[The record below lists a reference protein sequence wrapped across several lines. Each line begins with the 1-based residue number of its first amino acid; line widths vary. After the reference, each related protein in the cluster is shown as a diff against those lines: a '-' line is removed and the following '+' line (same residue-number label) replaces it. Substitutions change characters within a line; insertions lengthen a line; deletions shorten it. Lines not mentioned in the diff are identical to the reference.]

1 MIKNI
6 HIYFLMLVFAACGGG
21 GGAGDGATGL
31 GVETQEY
38 RDSLGCYVEI
48 NQGSTDINSVLT
60 SECVN
65 FFGVAARADGK
76 TWSLSSDNNC
86 AFISIDGS
94 KVVSGSPNDDQVG
107 TCEMVFDKTPGTE
120 QVSAEITIKNV
131 TPTLS
136 VSDVSI
142 TEDDPMAVIIND
154 AQVQSNEEAFGV
166 YSLDNASTTGA
177 KCSDNGTLSIDS
189 TTGAVSYQPTVN
201 YSGVCNVRIVFDDEN
216 DENNTVY
223 DEVAVTVVSTN
234 DTPSITG
241 DCSSATVAQNSA
253 YACSD
258 LGISDSD
265 GEDTHTWSLASSND
279 CAWADVNSSTGVVSG
294 TPNDDQVGTCTLG
307 IKVNDGQVDSGDYT
321 KSITI
326 TNVTPIISPITTIQ
340 SITEDDPATVVIL
353 GGDVISDEEG
363 YGVYSLDN
371 TNVTGTKCSDNGTVS
386 IDSSTGAVTYTPAA
400 DFDATCNVR
409 VVFDD
414 QNPSGNTDFEEA
426 TISVTGVNDAP
437 NISTSCSTSIN
448 ELAAY
453 SCTGG
458 ATDPEGDTF
467 TWSFGTG
474 HDCAWMSINSS
485 TGNVTGTPARSD
497 VGTCTLVVRADDSMD
512 FNEESFSITVN
523 NVQPAFTI
531 SNTTLNE
538 DVGATVVANDAAV
551 ESQDEGFGTYSII
564 SATGTDCQDH
574 GTVSINATTGEVTF
588 APDTNYDQ
596 NCNINV
602 QFDDGQASDNLGTDQ
617 FTVTMNPSPDNATV
631 SLPAGCDSDINED
644 VTYTCTPTLNDPD
657 TGDTHTWTIDSN
669 TCAFI
674 SSIAASTGVM
684 TGTPNDDHVGAC
696 SFTIKATGDQ
706 DGLVSSTL
714 TASFNVNNVRPV
726 ISGNAT
732 EEIYMH
738 HSTADAAYAS
748 VIQNTASDFDLGS
761 TDETHGVYALA
772 TPSSGTHC
780 STVADTLSVNAT
792 TGVVSFLP
800 NDKYVGSCTIAVDF
814 DDQNTVNNTAATF
827 EFTVD
832 VVDEVPPVI
841 SYIDSPT
848 ADGTYYLGQTVDI
861 TVKFDEALTLNTTGG
876 TPRLFLETGAIDR
889 QVNFT
894 GQGTGG
900 LEDELYFQYTVQKDD
915 MTPDLSIHS
924 TVSYLDL
931 AGATVEDNYG
941 NSTVNYAVP
950 KPADATGNS
959 LQERKALNIDGS
971 IAEAEP
977 TGLPD
982 LVSPLVEL
990 DITVGGSGVTEYQY
1004 KVVDAQTGT
1013 ACSDGTGYSANVN
1026 AATNITDSIVS
1037 YPLGSQ
1043 IRLCVVGVTSSGV
1056 VAPYEDAFEYVWVK
1070 DAKSVQ
1076 KMDFSNVAG
1085 LPNWQDSEVDPD
1097 NPNIIYAR
1105 NLVGVVFKSE
1115 DYGAT
1120 WDKQCKAPQIY
1131 ATSMEVSPGPDRT
1144 PYIFQENTIY
1154 KIVDNDG
1161 GPCEDLLNGT
1171 GLEVYT
1177 RYKYKNVRFAIN
1189 GDMYLLNRNS
1199 AGNMEIH
1206 RSFDQGAN
1214 WSLYTTV
1221 TPNVH
1226 QNDVLSFSINPYNVN
1241 EFIIG
1246 SYRDTALSNNRV
1258 YITTDGGVTYS
1269 NRAPFHNLVFQRFD
1283 WHPTIPGM
1291 VYLTQLPISQKSS
1304 DSGATWENGGEDD
1317 TPDVEDENRLVRW
1330 DIDKVTGHAYR
1341 IWESGSD
1348 TLLQKA
1354 TDITSAGTVTW
1365 STIKTFTGLTG
1376 SVDNGRS
1383 VSVSGNST
1391 TPGQP
1396 TIAVNIEN
1404 RFWISTD
1411 GGSTFTQKY
1420 AIEEL
1425 ELRTIAGAG
1434 DNAIYGATL
1443 DWAVVKTV
1451 DNGETWTYQ
1460 AYDYNHCLGKPP
1472 RLAVNQ
1478 LDTDNIL
1485 MWTENYGDIDCDNF
1499 NYSIDGFD
1507 SYVERND
1514 FSMVAPKLAVSM
1526 SVHNPKQYYL
1536 SGQPENATFKIHK
1549 TDNSAFEST
1558 VSYVFSNFND
1568 PMPDSYIHPHNDEII
1583 WIADNISSGALYEFG
1598 NSERIDITSRTGLS
1612 SIAAIDVYT
1621 GDKGQYYLRAMDRT
1635 GLMKVSADNG
1645 ATFVTEGTTTAP
1657 LTSCNKRFLYHHP
1670 NDRNLVVTACLGE
1683 NTFALSKDKGNTW
1696 DETDLVSDYSLNC
1709 NITGL
1714 AISSSKVFLGC
1725 SAGQTMA
1732 LNYSFVGLKNDIAD
1746 SILTVAEAGNANDLV
1761 EHFFSGQY
1769 STIEYKVIPAGD
1781 TCDGTVTGFST
1792 TVPKSND
1799 PAFVSRGEYKVCVQQ
1814 TDAAGTTYSVSS
1826 TIFYDATTPT
1836 FASIDLVN
1844 DVADGELTYTERFY
1858 NNYLVG
1864 NLNSSNHDYVMYA
1877 VVESTETCDVSQDYK
1892 YEIPRSNNPMFKSAT
1907 NYKVCVELRTRG
1919 GLTAYGSSAN
1929 ISYVPTQVFANLS
1942 GLPEAYV
1949 STDTS
1954 LNVTVSGTGVTQ
1966 YKYKVDNTNS
1976 CESESGYSAAIP
1988 VGTNITDS
1996 LSGFSN
2002 GDNLYL
2008 CVLGGDSSGYFQAPN
2023 RATFHKWVYS
2033 TNYRID
2039 PIDFSSIANIP
2050 KWRQVKVHPNNE
2062 NLVYAFN
2069 TMGEVYKS
2077 EDKGSTWKLQCM
2089 IREHR
2094 WELHMKVSPADDG
2107 TAYITYNNGPG
2118 WGAVQNLYR
2127 VDSKGGLAC
2136 TDLLSEFRGET
2147 GSTFLHSGITV
2158 APNGDLWMVED
2169 QYNSMVIRKSSDYG
2183 RTWLF
2188 VSQMQNSGLSGQL
2201 YFNPQDPNMVLLNSR
2216 TVNSGTGGAG
2226 GRGLFRSL
2234 DGGKT
2239 WTLVSSLSA
2248 FFDPQQIF
2256 FDPVISGRVYANNQ
2270 YLSTDNGSSWSVD
2283 AGLNDANR
2291 WWLDSSGKGY
2301 RLSES
2306 GSDTVLLRANGMSD
2320 PITFSP
2326 LYTFSG
2332 LQSDNQRWDVSATG
2346 DTIAVVVG
2354 DRLHISTDSGV
2365 SFNEIVW
2372 PGKHLHLTGLSS
2384 SDGQKLYGAA
2394 RSWVIVGSNDSG
2406 NTWDFK
2412 HSQFSERCDKDAR
2425 VYAHHLDPDAAWVFS
2440 KHCEVKAV
2448 TTLDGFNTFKTYSTN
2463 ETYRFSNGQHFTS
2476 ANFLDSYM
2484 WHKHDGVYKFY
2495 RTSDGFS
2502 TATQGYPLSGYAPS
2516 RGFMAF
2522 SHISNP
2528 DRYFYKD
2535 GEGDLHEARLDDNK
2549 AEAAEILNRLTFSD
2563 NVSGIA
2569 MKTDK
2574 DRISL
2579 SHLFIAY
2586 GGLINETKD
2595 DGKTFSLVGSSSSN
2609 GISSCNDR
2617 ILYSY
2622 PNNNNLMVAACNNEH
2637 KISWTTDG
2645 ANSWTEI
2652 DLETSFDMSCG
2663 LTGVT
2668 MNASQIFFAC
2678 NGERGMSFYYTPAV
2692 LINAAADNIIPGS
2705 EQTGDPL
2712 VKVDYPSYYSGIEY
2726 SLISAGAVC
2735 NATTPG
2741 FSTTVPV
2748 DTDLVSD
2755 GDYKVCVKLTDASG
2769 TTYKETTDFTF
2780 KGTAPSFT
2788 SIDLVADSVD
2798 GVQLID
2804 YKEASSTI
2812 VGNLVGSNYDKVSYA
2827 LVDSATTCG
2836 NNITYQPTA
2845 PTTNSQFFGDAGS
2858 YKVCVALS
2866 DGVNTPAYG
2875 SSSTFTFSKGQVIA
2889 KLSNTPK
2896 KVSSQTVLNIT
2907 VGGTNV
2913 DAYTYKVGAAPLDCS
2928 VSTGYSAET
2937 PIATPITDD
2946 ISAIPNGNF
2955 QICVRGVDNTN
2966 FEDQLLTS
2974 ATSYT
2979 WQKDSFDFGH
2989 MSFGENT
2996 YAQNWFDVEVAKWA
3010 SEPHIYAR
3018 DLDGRIYLS
3027 TDRGASFDLQC
3038 KIAHDANS
3046 RMLISPVK
3054 EVGAIVAANGNAY
3067 RVTDLDGED
3076 CNVISNGFTSVV
3088 STFQRAPVAFTQDGG
3103 IYMMDEIS
3111 ATVTELKKSMDF
3123 GKSWSTIH
3131 TFTDVGTNLTIN
3143 VDPFEN
3149 ENLFVVYEG
3158 TALAPFVN
3166 EWIYSRNGGETWD
3179 GTSRGP
3185 GVVEIQDPQIDFKF
3199 DPVIKGRL
3207 YANNG
3212 FISTNNL
3219 YNFDD
3224 MTGSFPSDFGRWD
3237 IDSTGQG
3244 VRLVQDGADIDVEL
3258 SSTLMPAGFTP
3269 TYTISGITAGVTD
3282 RSVSISG
3289 DGQTIAVTLNNQMF
3303 ISLDGGAFTEVF
3315 TPMPYAKL
3323 TSITSEDNNTV
3334 YAADRS
3340 WNFFRSTD
3348 SALNWDWRFV
3358 HSSGCDAKVRVR
3370 TPKSNSN
3377 YVIGYADRD
3386 STTCGAIMTSTDGMT
3401 TNNLTSNVLWTTS
3414 PLSIAFDSSDPNNV
3428 AYIAN
3433 GTVKTS
3439 TDFMATNGN
3448 TTVTNMSNSGH
3459 SYDAMFSAA
3468 DPNYIYNVA
3477 GGNLI
3482 EIDLAGG
3489 TKTDITSAL
3498 GFASAAGI
3506 EDLGTGSV
3514 LAISS
3519 TGQLDQS
3526 LDDGVSFGGYATDP
3540 GLASC
3545 NQRILKTLLS
3555 DAGNTLA
3562 TACYNGTTIAYTAD
3576 AGATWSEIDLSNYS
3590 LTNACTISD
3599 MAIIEEGGGVKKAA
3613 VACENDEA
3621 IEVILP

>member
-1 MIKNI
+1 MIKII
-6 HIYFLMLVFAACGGG
+6 HIYFLMLFFAACGGG

-120 QVSAEITIKNV
+120 QVSAEITIINV

-166 YSLDNASTTGA
+166 YSLDNASTTGT

-279 CAWADVNSSTGVVSG
+279 CAWAVVNSSTGVVSG

-814 DDQNTVNNTAATF
+814 DDQNSVDNTAATF

-841 SYIDSPT
+841 AYIDSST
-848 ADGTYYLGQTVDI
+848 VDGTYYLGQTVDI
-861 TVKFDEALTLNTTGG
+861 TVKFDEAITINTTSGS
-876 TPRLFLETGAIDR
+876 PRLFLETGAIDR
-889 QVNFT
+889 QVNYT

-915 MTPDLSIHS
+915 ASADLSIHS

-931 AGATVEDNYG
+931 AGATVEDNYS

-959 LQERKALNIDGS
+959 LQERKALVIDGS
-971 IAEAEP
+971 IADAEP

-982 LVSPLVEL
+982 LVSPIVEL
-990 DITVGGSGVTEYQY
+990 DVTVAGSGVVDYQY

-1013 ACSDGTGYSANVN
+1013 ACSNGTGYSGNI
-1026 AATNITDSIVS
+1026 TSSTKITDSVAV
-1037 YPLGSQ
+1037 YPLGTQ
-1043 IRLCVVGVTSSGV
+1043 IRLCVVGVTASGV
-1056 VAPYEDAFEYVWVK
+1056 VAPYEDAFEYVWTK
-1070 DAKSVQ
+1070 DAKSIQ
-1076 KMDFSNVAG
+1076 EMDFSNVSG
-1085 LPNWQDSEVDPD
+1085 LSNWQDSEVDPD
-1097 NPNIIYAR
+1097 NNNIIYAR
-1105 NLVGVVFKSE
+1105 NLIGVVFKSE
-1115 DYGAT
+1115 DFGAT
-1120 WDKQCKAPQIY
+1120 WDKQCTVPQTY
-1131 ATSMEVSPGPDRT
+1131 TTSMEVSPGPDRT
-1144 PYIFQENTIY
+1144 PYIFQDSKIY

-1161 GPCEDLLNGT
+1161 AACEDLLNGT
-1171 GLEVYT
+1171 GLAVNT
-1177 RYKYKNVRFAIN
+1177 RYKYKNVNFAIN
-1189 GDMYLLNRNS
+1189 GDIYLLNDNS
-1199 AGNMEIH
+1199 AGQAEIH
-1206 RSFDQGAN
+1206 RSFDQGDT
-1214 WSLYTTV
+1214 WSLYTTIS
-1221 TPNVH
+1221 PNVH
-1226 QNDVLSFSINPYNVN
+1226 QNEHLSFSLNPHNVN

-1246 SYRDTALSNNRV
+1246 SWADGAQTNNRV
-1258 YITTDGGVTYS
+1258 YVSHDGGSTFS
-1269 NRAPFHNLVFQRFD
+1269 NRALFSNYVYQRFN
-1283 WHPTIPGM
+1283 WHPTISGM
-1291 VYLTQLPISQKSS
+1291 VYLSQLPISEKSS
-1304 DSGATWENGGEDD
+1304 DSGTTWENGGEGNAPASDN
-1317 TPDVEDENRLVRW
+1317 VNRLVRW

-1354 TDITSAGTVTW
+1354 TDITSSGTITW
-1365 STIKTFTGLTG
+1365 SLVYTFSDTG
-1376 SVDNGRS
+1376 SVNNGRS
-1383 VSVSGNST
+1383 VSVSGNSA
-1391 TPGQP
+1391 TPTQP
-1396 TIAVNIEN
+1396 TITVNIQN
-1404 RFWISTD
+1404 KFWVSTD
-1411 GGSTFTQKY
+1411 GGSSFTPKY
-1420 AIEEL
+1420 AVEEL
-1425 ELRTIAGAG
+1425 ELTTIAGAG

-1443 DWAVVKTV
+1443 DWGVVKTV
-1451 DNGETWTYQ
+1451 DNGATWTYQ

-1472 RLAVNQ
+1472 RLAVSQ
-1478 LDTDNIL
+1478 LDTDNVL
-1485 MWTENYGDIDCDNF
+1485 MWTENYGTIDCNNF
-1499 NYSIDGFD
+1499 NYSVNGFS
-1507 SYVERND
+1507 SYISRND
-1514 FSMVAPKLAVSM
+1514 FSMTAPKLAVSM
-1526 SVHNPKQYYL
+1526 SAHNPKQYYL
-1536 SGQPENATFKIHK
+1536 SGKAGTQPFKFHK
-1549 TDNSAFEST
+1549 TFNTSFEST
-1558 VSYVFSNFND
+1558 LQNSAGNEFTS
-1568 PMPDSYIHPHNDEII
+1568 PMPDSYIHPHDSDVVWIVDDTSTGKLYQYDLNDETRT
-1583 WIADNISSGALYEFG
+1583 DISS
-1598 NSERIDITSRTGLS
+1598 NTGLS

-1621 GDKGQYYLRAMDRT
+1621 GDKGQFYLRAMDRT
-1635 GLMKVSADNG
+1635 GLMKVSSDYG
-1645 ATFVTEGTTTAP
+1645 ATFSTEGTTSAP
-1657 LTSCNKRFLYHHP
+1657 LASCNKRFLYHHP
-1670 NDRNLVVTACLGE
+1670 KDRNLVVTACLGA
-1683 NTFALSKDKGNTW
+1683 NILGLSKDKGNTW
-1696 DETDLVSDYSLNC
+1696 DETDLVADYDLTC
-1709 NITGL
+1709 NITGV

-1725 SAGQTMA
+1725 SAGDTLS

-1746 SILTVAEAGNANDLV
+1746 SVLTTTENGNANDLV
-1761 EHFFSGQY
+1761 EHFFPGQY
-1769 STIEYKVIPAGD
+1769 STIEYKVIPAGA

-1799 PAFVSRGEYKVCVQQ
+1799 PAFTTRGEYKVCVQQ
-1814 TDAAGTTYSVSS
+1814 TDASGTSYSVSS
-1826 TIFYDATTPT
+1826 TIFYDADTPS

-1844 DVADGELTYTERFY
+1844 DVADGELTFVEHFY
-1858 NNYLVG
+1858 DNYLVG
-1864 NLNSSNHDYVMYA
+1864 NLSSSDHDYAKYA
-1877 VVESTETCDVSQDYK
+1877 VVESSVTCDASLDYN
-1892 YEIPRSNNPMFKSAT
+1892 YEMPKSNNPVFKNAT
-1907 NYKVCVELRTRG
+1907 TYKVCVELSTRG
-1919 GLTAYGSSAN
+1919 GLTTYGSSSN
-1929 ISYVPTQVFANLS
+1929 ITYVPTQVFAKLS

-1949 STDTS
+1949 STDST

-1966 YKYKVDNTNS
+1966 YKYKLTDNS
-1976 CESESGYSAAIP
+1976 YCSEESGYSAAIP
-1988 VGTNITDS
+1988 VATPISEDLTS
-1996 LSGFSN
+1996 FSS
-2002 GDNLYL
+2002 GDNLRL
-2008 CVLGGDSSGYFQAPN
+2008 CVLGGDSSGYFQSYK
-2023 RATFHKWVYS
+2023 RATWHVWVYS

-2039 PIDFSSIANIP
+2039 PIDFSSINNLRN
-2050 KWRQVKVHPNNE
+2050 WVQVDVHPNNE
-2062 NLVYAFN
+2062 NIIYALN
-2069 TMGEVYKS
+2069 YMGEVWKS
-2077 EDKGSTWKLQCM
+2077 EDQGSSWDIQC
-2089 IREHR
+2089 IVREYR
-2094 WELHMKVSPADDG
+2094 AQINMKVSPADDG
-2107 TAYITYNNGPG
+2107 TAYIGYNNNDGYG
-2118 WGAVQNLYR
+2118 KDQNLYR
-2127 VDSKGGLAC
+2127 IDPKNGGFC
-2136 TDLLSEFRGET
+2136 TDLVANFKGEMK
-2147 GSTFLHSGITV
+2147 STFVHTGFSI
-2158 APNGDLWMVED
+2158 APNGDLYMVED
-2169 QYNSMVIRKSSDYG
+2169 QYDSMVIRRSSDYG
-2183 RTWLF
+2183 RTWSL
-2188 VSQMQNSGLSGQL
+2188 VSQLQDSGVSGQL
-2201 YFNPQDPNMVLLNSR
+2201 YFNPQDPNIVLLNSR
-2216 TVNSGTGGAG
+2216 SVNSGLGGVG
-2226 GRGLFRSL
+2226 NRGLFRSM

-2239 WTLVSSLSA
+2239 WSLMTSLSS
-2248 FFDPQQIF
+2248 FINEQQIF
-2256 FDPVISGRVYANNQ
+2256 FDPVLSGRVYANGQ
-2270 YLSTDNGSSWSVD
+2270 YLSTDNGASWSTD
-2283 AGLNDANR
+2283 AGLNSSNR
-2291 WWLDSSGKGY
+2291 WWVDSSGKGY

-2306 GSDTVLLRANGMSD
+2306 GSDTILHRANGMGD
-2320 PITFSP
+2320 PITFST
-2326 LYTFSG
+2326 LYTFTG
-2332 LQSDNQRWDVSATG
+2332 VQSTSQKWDISATG
-2346 DTIAVVVG
+2346 NTVAAVVGEKLFV
-2354 DRLHISTDSGV
+2354 STDGGSNFTDV
-2365 SFNEIVW
+2365 LW
-2372 PGKHLHLTGLSS
+2372 PGKHLHLTGISS
-2384 SDGQKLYGAA
+2384 SDGQKIFGAA
-2394 RSWVIVGSNDSG
+2394 RAWVVVGSEDSG
-2406 NTWDFK
+2406 NSWDFRMTD
-2412 HSQFSERCDKDAR
+2412 FLNDCDKDAR
-2425 VYAHHLDPDAAWVFS
+2425 VYANHLDPDSVLVFS
-2440 KHCEVKAV
+2440 EHCRFRTVA
-2448 TTLDGFNTFKTYSTN
+2448 TT
-2463 ETYRFSNGQHFTS
+2463 
-2476 ANFLDSYM
+2476 
-2484 WHKHDGVYKFY
+2484 
-2495 RTSDGFS
+2495 DGFS
-2502 TATQGYPLSGYAPS
+2502 TVTTNHGGFYNGYGQVFASANILNSYMWLRDDSGGALWRTTNGFASYSTYLNDYSYLNGS
-2516 RGFMAF
+2516 RGYMSF
-2522 SHISNP
+2522 SHVS
-2528 DRYFYKD
+2528 DQTKYFYRNHVGKLKEIRMVD
-2535 GEGDLHEARLDDNK
+2535 GSADLS
-2549 AEAAEILNRLTFSD
+2549 EIHNRLTFS
-2563 NVSGIA
+2563 NNISSMA

-2574 DRISL
+2574 DRLSL
-2579 SHLFIAY
+2579 SHMFMADNGVL
-2586 GGLINETKD
+2586 NETKD
-2595 DGKTFSLVGSSSSN
+2595 DGKSFSLVGTSSP
-2609 GISSCNDR
+2609 GISSCGAR
-2617 ILYSY
+2617 ILYVY
-2622 PNNNNLMVAACNNEH
+2622 PNNNDLMVAACYANQE
-2637 KISWTTDG
+2637 IAWTTDG
-2645 ANSWTEI
+2645 GNTWDEI
-2652 DLETSFDMSCG
+2652 DLDSSYGMTCG
-2663 LTGVT
+2663 ISGVT
-2668 MNASQIFFAC
+2668 MNNSQILFSC
-2678 NGERGMSFYYTPAV
+2678 RGLKGLSFYFTPAV
-2692 LINAAADNIIPGS
+2692 LMNAASDNVIHAS
-2705 EQTGDPL
+2705 EATGDVL
-2712 VKVDYPSYYSGIEY
+2712 VGIDYPSNYSLIEY
-2726 SLISAGAVC
+2726 SLINSGAVC

-2741 FSTTVPV
+2741 FSTTVPR

-2755 GDYKVCVKLTDASG
+2755 GDYKVCVKLVDGSG
-2769 TTYKETTDFTF
+2769 TTYKESTDFTF
-2780 KGTAPSFT
+2780 KGSVPSFT

-2804 YKEASSTI
+2804 YKEASSSI
-2812 VGNLVGSNYDKVSYA
+2812 VGALVGANYDKVSYA
-2827 LVDSATTCG
+2827 LVDAAVTCD
-2836 NNITYQPTA
+2836 NNITYQATA
-2845 PTTNSQFFGDAGS
+2845 PTTNSRFFGDAGS

-2866 DGVNTPAYG
+2866 DGVNPPAFG

-2889 KLSNTPK
+2889 KLSNIPK
-2896 KVSSQTVLNIT
+2896 KVSSQTTLNIS

-2913 DAYTYKVGAAPLDCS
+2913 DAYSYKLGAAPLDCT
-2928 VSTGYSAET
+2928 VSTGYSGEVSS
-2937 PIATPITDD
+2937 ATPITDD
-2946 ISAIPNGNF
+2946 ISGLPNGNI
-2955 QICVRGVDNTN
+2955 QVCVRGIDNTS
-2966 FEDQLLTS
+2966 FEDQLHTS
-2974 ATSYT
+2974 ATTYV

-2989 MSFGENT
+2989 MSFGENS

-3018 DLDGRIYLS
+3018 DLDGRVYLS
-3027 TDRGASFDLQC
+3027 TDRGTSFDLQC
-3038 KIAHDANS
+3038 KVGHDSNS

-3054 EVGAIVAANGNAY
+3054 EVGAIIAANGSAY

-3076 CNVISNGFTSVV
+3076 CQLISGGFTSVV
-3088 STFQRAPVAFTQDGG
+3088 STFQRAPIAFTSDGA
-3103 IYMMDEIS
+3103 IYMMDEVS
-3111 ATVTELKKSMDF
+3111 ATVTELKKSSDF
-3123 GKSWSTIH
+3123 GKSWSVIN

-3143 VDPFEN
+3143 VDPFN
-3149 ENLFVVYEG
+3149 DENLLVVYEG
-3158 TALAPFVN
+3158 TALAPYEN
-3166 EWIYSRNGGETWD
+3166 DWIISKNGGETWS
-3179 GTSRGP
+3179 GIF
-3185 GVVEIQDPQIDFKF
+3185 GVSDIQNVQIDFKF
-3199 DPVIKGRL
+3199 DPVVNGRL

-3212 FISTNNL
+3212 FVSFDDVQSFSDFSTN
-3219 YNFDD
+3219 YV
-3224 MTGSFPSDFGRWD
+3224 SDFSRWD
-3237 IDSTGQG
+3237 IDSTGLG
-3244 VRLVQDGADIDVEL
+3244 VRLVQDGADIDVET
-3258 SSTLMPAGFTP
+3258 SSSMAPAGFT
-3269 TYTISGITAGVTD
+3269 TFRTINGITAAVTD

-3303 ISLDGGAFTEVF
+3303 ISKDGGVFTEVF

-3323 TSITSEDNNTV
+3323 TSISSEDNSTV
-3334 YAADRS
+3334 YAADRN
-3340 WNFFRSTD
+3340 WNIFKSTD
-3348 SALNWDWRFV
+3348 SALNWDWRAV
-3358 HSSGCDAKVRVR
+3358 HSTGCDAKVRVR
-3370 TPKSNSN
+3370 TPKSNTN
-3377 YVIGYADRD
+3377 YVLAYADQD
-3386 STTCGAIMTSTDGMT
+3386 ATTCSAVFRSTDGFA
-3401 TNNLTSNVLWTTS
+3401 TSALLGGTLWTTS
-3414 PLSIAFDSSDPNNV
+3414 PLSLALDSSDPNNV
-3428 AYIAN
+3428 AFVAN
-3433 GTVKTS
+3433 GQVKTS
-3439 TDFMATNGN
+3439 TNFMS
-3448 TTVTNMSNSGH
+3448 SNSNTPVTSVSNTGH

-3468 DPNYIYNVA
+3468 DSNYIYNVA
-3477 GGNLI
+3477 GSKLY
-3482 EIDLAGG
+3482 EIDLSGG

-3514 LAISS
+3514 LAISA

-3526 LDDGVSFGGYATDP
+3526 LDDGVSFGAYATNP

-3545 NQRILKTLLS
+3545 SQRILKTLLS

-3562 TACYNGTTIAYTAD
+3562 TACYNGTTIAYTSD
-3576 AGATWSEIDLSNYS
+3576 AGATWSEINLSSYS
-3590 LTNACTISD
+3590 LTSACTISD

-3613 VACENDEA
+3613 VACESDEA